1 MVASSKVKE
10 QTRDGGTAFWAV
22 GKGAG
27 TVLRGRLRAYLLV
40 LMLACLVAVGALA
53 SLYRS
58 SLGDIYS
65 LSEERVVTALGLG
78 VVPLG
83 VWLLAFL
90 GSLVVRPRRVPHL
103 RSWASALVLSLAAVA
118 AMSAFETSFGSP
130 LDVFTR
136 QGEVSLGGGIAA
148 YVTRGSPWLASVVA
162 GALVAAAVAIVWP
175 TSAMRIAIG
184 SGAILGRLGLAA
196 CAAVSDLLGLARLG
210 VASLYG
216 RVAHAI
222 REFRVSSEEQLA
234 AEDEIETGAESGE
247 IETEAFVTPAMP
259 SAESLELEGPA
270 PDLAYESNGRMYD
283 TIIEEDVWEPR
294 DIPDLAPAAD
304 LDELP
309 VEADDPRGDSASG
322 DGQLTVNGAKVN
334 RFWTDSASEEVPA
347 TAGIED
353 AEQAMSTEPV
363 GADERPILDKWARAW
378 SLPSLSML
386 VNKPVQG
393 ITRAEMNEIS
403 GTIRDT
409 LGDYGVEVEVK
420 MTQPGPAVTMYGL
433 EPGWVRR
440 YRQENATDKHGKAI
454 VNEAG
459 RPVRQRVETKTRV
472 KVDTI
477 LQREKD
483 LALAL
488 RTPSIRIESPVMGT
502 SLVGIEVPNA
512 VPELVTL
519 RSVMESSEFKKLRK
533 KGPLPIALGKGSG
546 GDTAVLDL
554 ARLPHLLV
562 AGATGSGKSVCLN
575 TIVSCL
581 TVEKSPSELRLL
593 LVDPKRVELTPYN
606 GIPHLLTP
614 VVVETD
620 KVVPL
625 LKALIAE
632 MFKRYRHLEQVGVR
646 NISSYNSQ
654 AKEKMPYLVLVVD
667 ELADLMMT
675 SSFDVEQSLCRLAQL
690 GRATGIHLVIATQR
704 PSVDVLTGLIKANF
718 PSRIA
723 FGVTSQVDS
732 RTILDSAGAEKLLGR
747 GDMLYQPID
756 ASRPSR
762 VQGVFIS
769 DEEVRQLVEYW
780 KTTKWAPLPAVGLE
794 VPEEGDGDGDR
805 AGPVG
810 AGDDLMDRALEL
822 AHKQRKLSTS
832 LLQRRL
838 RIGYPRAA
846 RLMDELEE
854 QGIVG
859 PSDGSKSR
867 DVIID

>member
-1 MVASSKVKE
+1 MVASGE
-10 QTRDGGTAFWAV
+10 ARQDTGGSAFWPVGRVAAASLLGPGRPLVAALAV
-22 GKGAG
+22 ALL
-27 TVLRGRLRAYLLV
+27 VALAIAAYLF
-40 LMLACLVAVGALA
+40 
-53 SLYRS
+53 RHT
-58 SLGDIYS
+58 LGDAYS
-65 LSEERVVTALGLG
+65 SAEERVLTAVGLG

-83 VWLLAFL
+83 LWILALAASPLAFPMRL
-90 GSLVVRPRRVPHL
+90 SHL
-103 RSWASALVLSLAAVA
+103 RHWAGGLVIAIASIA
-118 AMSAFETSFGSP
+118 AMSAFETGYGSP
-130 LDVFTR
+130 IEAFTLE
-136 QGEVSLGGGIAA
+136 GEVSLGGAVAA
-148 YVTRGSPWLASVVA
+148 EITRGSPWLAAVVSAALVGLAAGIIMPEQGRWAALRLGSVGWRAALASGSAAVAAASVVA
-162 GALVAAAVAIVWP
+162 GAFSSLLERVTAVWRDWRAE
-175 TSAMRIAIG
+175 RIARASARFDQIEDV
-184 SGAILGRLGLAA
+184 SSITGAEQPSAGFAEYEYSNLGLATEPGGI
-196 CAAVSDLLGLARLG
+196 SD
-210 VASLYG
+210 
-216 RVAHAI
+216 
-222 REFRVSSEEQLA
+222 
-234 AEDEIETGAESGE
+234 GAG
-247 IETEAFVTPAMP
+247 
-259 SAESLELEGPA
+259 
-270 PDLAYESNGRMYD
+270 D
-283 TIIEEDVWEPR
+283 EEDGKLSTSAPPPHGIPR
-294 DIPDLAPAAD
+294 EMPPSGV
-304 LDELP
+304 LDGE
-309 VEADDPRGDSASG
+309 VTDAGVDHVSAG
-322 DGQLTVNGAKVN
+322 GARVN
-334 RFWTDSASEEVPA
+334 RFWSDAAEVQPLSAVQVATLEQDASIPAAEEPKPS
-347 TAGIED
+347 AGE
-353 AEQAMSTEPV
+353 M
-363 GADERPILDKWARAW
+363 PILDKWASAW

-386 VNKPVQG
+386 VSAAVQG
-393 ITRAEMNEIS
+393 VTRDEMEETS
-403 GTIRDT
+403 RTIKGT

-440 YRQENATDKHGKAI
+440 YKQESATDKDGKPI
-454 VNEAG
+454 TNDAG
-459 RPVRQRVETKTRV
+459 RAIRRRVETKTRV

-488 RTPSIRIESPVMGT
+488 QTPSIRIESPVMGT

-512 VPELVTL
+512 VSELVTL
-519 RSVMESSEFKKLRK
+519 RGVMESPEFGKLRE

-554 ARLPHLLV
+554 AKLPHLLV

-581 TVEKSPSELRLL
+581 TMEKSPSELRLL

-632 MFKRYRHLEQVGVR
+632 MFKRYRHLEHVGVR
-646 NISSYNSQ
+646 NIASYN
-654 AKEKMPYLVLVVD
+654 ANATEKMPYLVLVVD

-732 RTILDSAGAEKLLGR
+732 RTILDSSGAEKLLGR

-769 DEEVRQLVEYW
+769 DDEVRKLVGYW
-780 KTTKWAPLPAVGLE
+780 QKTKWAPLPAVGLKVAE
-794 VPEEGDGDGDR
+794 DGEGSEGTSGS
-805 AGPVG
+805 AIG
-810 AGDDLMDRALEL
+810 GDDLMDRAIEL

-854 QGIVG
+854 QGVVG

>member
-65 LSEERVVTALGLG
+65 LSEERVVTAVGLG

-90 GSLVVRPRRVPHL
+90 GSLVVRPRRAPHL
-103 RSWASALVLSLAAVA
+103 RFWASALVLSLAAVV

-148 YVTRGSPWLASVVA
+148 YATGGSPWLASVVT

-184 SGAILGRLGLAA
+184 SGAIVGRLGLAA
-196 CAAVSDLLGLARLG
+196 CAAVSDLLSLARLG
-210 VASLYG
+210 VASLSG
-216 RVAHAI
+216 RVADAI
-222 REFRVSSEEQLA
+222 RKFRVSSEEQLA
-234 AEDEIETGAESGE
+234 VEEEIEAGAEFRE
-247 IETEAFVTPAMP
+247 IEVDAFVTSAMP
-259 SAESLELEGPA
+259 SADSLELEGPA
-270 PDLAYESNGRMYD
+270 PNLAYESNGRMD
-283 TIIEEDVWEPR
+283 DSIIEEDVWEPR
-294 DIPDLAPAAD
+294 DVPALTPTAD
-304 LDELP
+304 LEELP
-309 VEADDPRGDSASG
+309 VEADDLREDSASG
-322 DGQLTVNGAKVN
+322 DGHPTVNGAKVN
-334 RFWTDSASEEVPA
+334 RFWNNSASEEVSAA
-347 TAGIED
+347 TGLED
-353 AEQAMSTEPV
+353 AEQAMSTEPM
-363 GADERPILDKWARAW
+363 GADERPILDKWASAW
-378 SLPSLSML
+378 SLPSLAML

-409 LGDYGVEVEVK
+409 LGDYGVEVDVK

-646 NISSYNSQ
+646 NISSYNAQ

>member
-10 QTRDGGTAFWAV
+10 QTRGGGTAFWAV

-27 TVLRGRLRAYLLV
+27 TALRGRLRAYLLV

-65 LSEERVVTALGLG
+65 LSEERVVTAVGLG

-103 RSWASALVLSLAAVA
+103 RFWASALVLSLAAVA

-175 TSAMRIAIG
+175 TSAMRIAI
-184 SGAILGRLGLAA
+184 SWGAIVGRLGLAA
-196 CAAVSDLLGLARLG
+196 CAAVSDLLSLARLG
-210 VASLYG
+210 VAGLSG

-234 AEDEIETGAESGE
+234 VEGE
-247 IETEAFVTPAMP
+247 IEVDAFVASAMP
-259 SAESLELEGPA
+259 SADSLELERPA
-270 PDLAYESNGRMYD
+270 PDLAYESNGRMD
-283 TIIEEDVWEPR
+283 DSIIEEDVWEPR
-294 DIPDLAPAAD
+294 DIPAHTPAAD
-304 LDELP
+304 LDDLP
-309 VEADDPRGDSASG
+309 VEADDPREDSASG
-322 DGQLTVNGAKVN
+322 DGHLTVNGAKVN
-334 RFWTDSASEEVPA
+334 RFWTNSASEEVSAA
-347 TAGIED
+347 TGIED
-353 AEQAMSTEPV
+353 AEQAMSTEPM
-363 GADERPILDKWARAW
+363 GADERPILDKWASAW

-440 YRQENATDKHGKAI
+440 YRQENATDKQGKAI

-632 MFKRYRHLEQVGVR
+632 MFKRYRHLEHVGVR
-646 NISSYNSQ
+646 NISSYNAQ

-810 AGDDLMDRALEL
+810 AGDDLMDRAMEL